1 MLGERFGPPMP
12 HKANPKHALVLFGTP
27 KYPKWF
33 RHFSYVNPQAPK
45 GGTVRLYS
53 PASFDSLN
61 PFILK
66 GIAAPGMLEIFYDSL
81 MVRSLDEPQTY
92 YPLVAESVDLW
103 EDRSQATF
111 RLNPKAKWHDGT
123 PITAEDVVWSLEALK
138 TKGAPAYQL
147 LFKPITAEAEDART
161 VHFHFD
167 DPGNRELPFY
177 AASMPLFPKKYYEG
191 RDFAK
196 TSLEPPLGGGPYRVA
211 SLDPGRRITFA
222 REEDYWARDLPSRK
236 GMFNF
241 GKVRYD
247 VYRDETVALEAFKA
261 HEYDEREEYI
271 ARNWATAYDFPAV
284 RDGRVKKYDA
294 EHKIPRGMQAFVFNL
309 RHPKFQD
316 RRVREA
322 IAMTM
327 DYEWMNR
334 TLFYGAYDRNNSFF
348 QNTDFAARG
357 KPDKAELKLLEPY
370 RDVLPPETFGPVYT
384 PPVSDGSGN
393 IRPRLVEAQKLLN
406 EAGWHIGPDGW
417 RVNEETGET
426 LSIEFMMNQTTF
438 QRVVMP
444 MIRNL
449 RRLGIDARYRQVD
462 DAQYQKRIEQKDF
475 DIMSIWW
482 NMGVLFPGNEQMSYW
497 HSSQADVH
505 GGQNMSGL
513 KLEVVDKLLEKIVGA
528 QSLASL
534 QTASRALDRVLLWQH
549 VIIPHWSISHYR
561 TAYWDMFG
569 LPKNRPEYDLGF
581 WTWWVK
587 PEVVKAQKARRGE
600 TP

>member
-1 MLGERFGPPMP
+1 MP
-12 HKANPKHALVLFGTP
+12 HTPAPQHALVLFGKA
-27 KYPKWF
+27 KYPKNF
-33 RHFSYVNPQAPK
+33 RQFAYVNPQAPK
-45 GGTVRLYS
+45 GGTVRLYA
-53 PASFDSLN
+53 PGSFDNLN

-66 GIAAPGMLEIFYDSL
+66 GIAAPGMAELFYDSL
-81 MVRSLDEPQTY
+81 MTLALDEPQTY

-103 EDRSQATF
+103 EDRSQAVF
-111 RLNPKAKWHDGT
+111 KINPKARWHDGS

-138 TKGAPAYQL
+138 TKGAPNFQL
-147 LFKPITAEAEDART
+147 LFKPIRAEAEDAHT
-161 VHFHFD
+161 VHFYFE
-167 DPGNRELPFY
+167 DPMNRELPFY
-177 AASMPLFPKKYYEG
+177 AASMPLFPKAYYAG

-222 REEDYWARDLPSRK
+222 RVADYWAKDLPSRR

-241 GKVRYD
+241 DTVRYD

-261 HEYDEREEYI
+261 HEYDVREEYI

-294 EHKIPRGMQAFVFNL
+294 THKIPRGMQAFAFNL
-309 RHPKFQD
+309 RRPQFED

-322 IAMTM
+322 ISMTM
-327 DYEWMNR
+327 DFEWMNK
-334 TLFYGAYDRNNSFF
+334 TLFYGAYDRNDSFF
-348 QNTDFAARG
+348 QNTEFAAT
-357 KPDKAELKLLEPY
+357 KLPDAAEMKLLEPY
-370 RDVLPPETFGPVYT
+370 RSELPEETFTKVYT

-406 EAGWHIGPDGW
+406 EAGWRIGPDGW
-417 RVNEETGET
+417 RVNEKTGKT
-426 LSIEFMMNQTTF
+426 LSVEFMMNQATF
-438 QRVVMP
+438 QRVIMP

-462 DAQYQKRIEQKDF
+462 DAQFQKRIEQKDF
-475 DIMSIWW
+475 DIISYWW
-482 NMGVLFPGNEQMSYW
+482 NMGIMFPGNEQLGFW

-505 GGQNMSGL
+505 GSLNFTGL
-513 KLEVVDKLLEKIVGA
+513 KLDVVDTLLGKISGA
-528 QSLASL
+528 SRLEDL
-534 QTASRALDRVLLWQH
+534 VTASRALDRVLLWQH
-549 VIIPHWSISHYR
+549 VIIPHWSISHFR

-569 LPKNRPEYDLGF
+569 LPATRPDYNLGL
-581 WTWWVK
+581 WTWWVR
-587 PEVVKAQKARRGE
+587 PEVIKQQQQRAGG